1 MEPNKKPPTK
11 GGFLFGGAYWT
22 RTSDPI
28 DVNDVLYQLSQ
39 STGNKMYYST
49 ARADC
54 QPLILHFLFSRG
66 RKLLTLVC

>member
-1 MEPNKKPPTK
+1 MV
-11 GGFLFGGAYWT
+11 FLFGGAYWT

-49 ARADC
+49 VVLMC
-54 QPLILHFLFSRG
+54 QPSILFFSEFFVFHSR
-66 RKLLTLVC
+66 